1 MPSEERRF
9 NLVQRRSWNLAK
21 FAVRQNRI
29 VLIDAFN
36 KIVGPPSPAV
46 TSVQSDFLAGRM
58 DLEEMAAFIKV
69 CNGIILTAEDGRSE

>member
-1 MPSEERRF
+1 MSSEERRF

-21 FAVRQNRI
+21 FAVSQNRI

-46 TSVQSDFLAGRM
+46 RTVQAEFLAGRM
-58 DLEEMAAFIKV
+58 DIEEMAAFIKV
-69 CNGIILTAEDGRSE
+69 CNGIIIAAADGHRE